1 MKDKLYSLASGAPVP
16 AHIEKD
22 LLDADRI
29 GAELKKDFIECRL
42 KSRTQGFFDILPRQ
56 KLHTME
62 NNRKTTSLTTTEG
75 K

>member
-1 MKDKLYSLASGAPVP
+1 MKDKLYSLASGAPVT
-16 AHIEKD
+16 AHIEKN

-29 GAELKKDFIECRL
+29 GAELKKDFIEFRL
-42 KSRTQGFFDILPRQ
+42 KSSTKGFFDIVPQQ

-62 NNRKTTSLTTTEG
+62 NNHKATSLTTTEG